1 MKMLNED
8 ISGHLPLKID
18 VIPAVMIDFCPLS
31 IIELDL
37 HETYFKFMY
46 FDLRSPKNEKKI
58 KNITDSLALFSSDNT
73 IRVWS
78 SNVMLGCL
86 WSMLQVAYES
96 DKLLFQH
103 NMQHTKQHVRYPRR

>member
-46 FDLRSPKNEKKI
+46 FDLRSPKNEKKNQ
-58 KNITDSLALFSSDNT
+58 K
-73 IRVWS
+73 
-78 SNVMLGCL
+78 
-86 WSMLQVAYES
+86 
-96 DKLLFQH
+96 H
-103 NMQHTKQHVRYPRR
+103 N